1 MKMISVYLVI
11 LAWLTFPMFTIYDK
25 NKRVRFL
32 MCGLLYYLI
41 DTIKAYFN
49 QKETKGENDDR

>member
-1 MKMISVYLVI
+1 MISIYFVI
-11 LAWLTFPMFTIYDK
+11 LVFLMFPMFVIYDK

-49 QKETKGENDDR
+49 QKETKGENNE

>member
-1 MKMISVYLVI
+1 MISIYLVI
-11 LAWLTFPMFTIYDK
+11 LAWLTFPMFVIYDK
-25 NKRVRFL
+25 KKRVRFV

-49 QKETKGENDDR
+49 QKEIKGEDDE

>member
-1 MKMISVYLVI
+1 MISVYLVI

>member
-1 MKMISVYLVI
+1 MISIYLVI
-11 LAWLTFPMFTIYDK
+11 LAFLTVPMFVIYHE
-25 NKRVRFL
+25 NKRVRL
-32 MCGLLYYLI
+32 VMCGLLYYLI

>member
-1 MKMISVYLVI
+1 MISIYLVI
-11 LAWLTFPMFTIYDK
+11 LAFLTFPMFTIYDK
-25 NKRVRFL
+25 NKRVRFV

-49 QKETKGENDDR
+49 QKKETTNDD

>member
-1 MKMISVYLVI
+1 MISIYLVI
-11 LAWLTFPMFTIYDK
+11 LVILSAPLITIYDK

-49 QKETKGENDDR
+49 QKETKGEEDE

>member
-1 MKMISVYLVI
+1 MISVYLVI

-41 DTIKAYFN
+41 DTIKAYFY
-49 QKETKGENDDR
+49 QKETKGEDDDR

>member
-1 MKMISVYLVI
+1 MISVYLVI

-41 DTIKAYFN
+41 DTIKAYFY
-49 QKETKGENDDR
+49 QKETKGEDDE

>member
-1 MKMISVYLVI
+1 MISVYFVI
-11 LAWLTFPMFTIYDK
+11 LAWLTFPMVTIYDK

-41 DTIKAYFN
+41 DAIKKYFDK
-49 QKETKGENDDR
+49 KETKGEDNE

>member
-1 MKMISVYLVI
+1 MKMISIYLVI

-25 NKRVRFL
+25 KKRVRL
-32 MCGLLYYLI
+32 VMCGLLYYLI

-49 QKETKGENDDR
+49 QKGTKGEDDE